1 MDTDV
6 QKNTADIAALDTRMS
21 SHEAMCEERW
31 KTCFNRFDD
40 IDTSVGRIETILI
53 SSAGAIIVGA
63 VTLIFT
69 MWQIHQEKTME
80 MEYTKKD
87 IKKAPKIKEGVHKT
101 KDGYSFYDKKNDT
114 ECTFETKDAAKVAY
128 ERIYGKE

>member
-1 MDTDV
+1 METEV
-6 QKNTADIAALDTRMS
+6 QKNTADIAILDKRMS

-40 IDTSVGRIETILI
+40 VDSSISRIETILI

-69 MWQIHQEKTME
+69 LWQVMQEKHME
-80 MEYTKKD
+80 MEYNKKD
-87 IKKAPKIKEGVHKT
+87 IAKSPKMKKYSMDELFIKRGVW
-101 KDGYSFYDKKNDT
+101 YAVKN
-114 ECTFETKDAAKVAY
+114 EEKLKFNSKEEAVAWL
-128 ERIYGKE
+128 EK

>member
-1 MDTDV
+1 METEV
-6 QKNTADIAALDTRMS
+6 QKNTADIAILDKRMS

-40 IDTSVGRIETILI
+40 VDSSISRIETILI

-69 MWQIHQEKTME
+69 LWQVMQEKHME
-80 MEYTKKD
+80 MEYNKKD
-87 IKKAPKIKEGVHKT
+87 IAKSPKMKKYSMDELFIKRGVW
-101 KDGYSFYDKKNDT
+101 YAVKNEEKLKFDSK
-114 ECTFETKDAAKVAY
+114 EEAVAWL
-128 ERIYGKE
+128 ER

>member
-1 MDTDV
+1 
-6 QKNTADIAALDTRMS
+6 MS

-40 IDTSVGRIETILI
+40 VDSSISRIETILI

-69 MWQIHQEKTME
+69 LWQVM
-80 MEYTKKD
+80 
-87 IKKAPKIKEGVHKT
+87 
-101 KDGYSFYDKKNDT
+101 
-114 ECTFETKDAAKVAY
+114 
-128 ERIYGKE
+128 

>member
-1 MDTDV
+1 METEV
-6 QKNTADIAALDTRMS
+6 QKNTADIAILDKRMS

-40 IDTSVGRIETILI
+40 VDSSISRIETILI

-69 MWQIHQEKTME
+69 LWQVMQEKHME
-80 MEYTKKD
+80 MEYNKKD
-87 IKKAPKIKEGVHKT
+87 IAKSPKMKKYSMEELFIKRGVW
-101 KDGYSFYDKKNDT
+101 YAVKNEEKLKFDSK
-114 ECTFETKDAAKVAY
+114 EEAVAWL
-128 ERIYGKE
+128 EK

>member
-1 MDTDV
+1 METEV
-6 QKNTADIAALDTRMS
+6 QKNTADIAILDKRMS

-40 IDTSVGRIETILI
+40 VDSSISRIETILI

-69 MWQIHQEKTME
+69 LWQVMQEKHME
-80 MEYTKKD
+80 MEYNKKD
-87 IKKAPKIKEGVHKT
+87 IAKSPKMKKYSMDELFIKRGVW
-101 KDGYSFYDKKNDT
+101 YAVKNEEKLKFDS
-114 ECTFETKDAAKVAY
+114 
-128 ERIYGKE
+128 KEEAIAWLEK

>member
-1 MDTDV
+1 MDSDV
-6 QKNTADIAALDTRMS
+6 QKNTADIAVLDNRMS

-40 IDTSVGRIETILI
+40 IDNSVGRIETILI

-69 MWQIHQEKTME
+69 MWQIH
-80 MEYTKKD
+80 
-87 IKKAPKIKEGVHKT
+87 
-101 KDGYSFYDKKNDT
+101 
-114 ECTFETKDAAKVAY
+114 
-128 ERIYGKE
+128 